1 MKLPTFHLN
10 RTSAASLR
18 DGYHPAYAALGAALT
33 ALTEGCPHAR
43 DYYPQGDDAFR
54 AALSEHR
61 KRVAA
66 VTSVHAE
73 IGALYSH
80 CQEGVET

>member
-1 MKLPTFHLN
+1 MN
-10 RTSAASLR
+10 GTSAASLR
-18 DGYHPAYAALGAALT
+18 DGYHAADAALGAAIS
-33 ALTEGCPHAR
+33 ALANACPHAR
-43 DYYPQGDDAFR
+43 DYYPQGDDTFR